1 MKACAK
7 CKIEK
12 DIDQYEKNRAKKDGY
27 QDRCRECRQADR
39 KARYAALTPY
49 QKSLETMSRAM
60 VGRGKI
66 KEGSYARVE
75 NRIGNSKQVS
85 EYLDRYFKGAITDL
99 LAEGKTPSVDRVD
112 DKGHYEHGNVRV
124 VDRSVNSSLGKGH
137 VTVKARYGLQM
148 MARFDDGRTCLF
160 HSKVDA
166 SKGIGVERKTITEA
180 IAKRNGRI
188 ASKGCT
194 IEIYEG

>member
-1 MKACAK
+1 MKTCTK
-7 CKIEK
+7 CKVDK
-12 DIDQYEKNRAKKDGY
+12 DIDQYEKNRATRDGY
-27 QDRCRECRQADR
+27 QGRCRECRQADR

-49 QKSLETMSRAM
+49 QRSLETMSRAM
-60 VGRGKI
+60 VGRGK
-66 KEGSYARVE
+66 KEEGAYARVE

-137 VTVKARYGLQM
+137 RTTQARYGEQI
-148 MARFDDGRTCLF
+148 MARFDAGQTCLF
-160 HSKVDA
+160 HSKRDA
-166 SKGIGVERKTITEA
+166 AKGIGVGRRAITEA
-180 IAKRNGRI
+180 ISKRNGRI